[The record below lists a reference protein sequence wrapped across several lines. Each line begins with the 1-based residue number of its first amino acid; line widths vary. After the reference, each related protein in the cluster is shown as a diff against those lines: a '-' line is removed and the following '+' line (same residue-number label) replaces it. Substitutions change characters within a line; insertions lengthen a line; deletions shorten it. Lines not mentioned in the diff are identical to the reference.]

1 MIANFF
7 KKTKPIHAIFICIL
21 FLTFYIAS
29 IFFVEKPTFSLGL
42 LIKKLGFLF
51 IFLILFFLI
60 RFINRKNQLSGQD
73 SYVLLFL
80 AFLFGL
86 FPRTMIINE
95 VFIAHFFLL
104 FSFRRMYSMRSFQ
117 NVKQKVFDSGFWIG
131 MATIFYIWSSVF
143 LLLIFLSILVYK
155 KQEIR
160 NFLIAIVG
168 FITPLFLAFTYY
180 FLTDSHLVFLNTLKF
195 EYNMS
200 MDNFSSL
207 QFLIPFSFVML
218 FAISAAVIVRLK
230 INTLTNDLK
239 PSWILLVIHLLIAS
253 FIVLMSP
260 EKNGSEFIFLF
271 FPIIIFSANIM
282 QVISSKIIK
291 EIIVYCFCLVVL
303 SVYFLQFITIR

>member
-29 IFFVEKPTFSLGL
+29 IFFVEKPTFSLML
-42 LIKKLGFLF
+42 MIKKISFLL
-51 IFLILFFLI
+51 IFLILFFLV

-95 VFIAHFFLL
+95 VFLAHFFLL
-104 FSFRRMYSMRSFQ
+104 FSFRQLYSTRYFQ
-117 NVKQKVFDSGFWIG
+117 NVKQKMFDSGFWIG
-131 MATIFYIWSSVF
+131 VASFFYIWSSVF
-143 LLLIFLSILVYK
+143 LLLVFFAIFIYK

-160 NFLIAIVG
+160 KGLIGVLG
-168 FITPLFLAFTYY
+168 FITPLFLGFTYC

-195 EYNMS
+195 EYNLAF
-200 MDNFSSL
+200 DNFSSL

-230 INTLTNDLK
+230 INTLTNYLK